1 MCYNE
6 TQRLLKKYDK
16 QYVHGER
23 PNKTTQKQN
32 RDTRKLL
39 HRLELLQDL
48 ENQLPFTLTQNQ
60 KAEVE
65 NLIRR
70 FNNKFKKLHG
80 NASEK
85 TIILAFIF
93 YTRKIDEPK
102 TQIGQYTVATKNGLN
117 TNIFITIICRITED
131 YRKNSPINNTKTY
144 NYNHQI
150 LQNTHPILTNTN
162 P

>member
-1 MCYNE
+1 MCYKN
-6 TQRLLKKYDK
+6 TQRLIKKYNR
-16 QYVHGER
+16 QYVPGER

-48 ENQLPFTLTQNQ
+48 ENELPFTLTSQQ
-60 KAEVE
+60 KSQVE
-65 NLIRR
+65 HLIRM

-93 YTRKIDEPK
+93 IIKRIQNPKYAITR
-102 TQIGQYTVATKNGLN
+102 YVVCTKNGLN
-117 TNIFITIICRITED
+117 TNIYETIHSRITEELL
-131 YRKNSPINNTKTY
+131 KIQPLTNTRTY
-144 NYNHQI
+144 NYNNEI
-150 LQNTHPILTNTN
+150 LYNTHTPLTN
-162 P
+162 